1 MKNKKISRRATAT
14 CSTCNAIKRVL
25 GSVLCA
31 ALIVCQTV
39 PVLAT
44 DEYGDPIVTAT
55 PVPEEIY
62 HTDYYTQPADTDSI
76 EGWVQGP
83 QIEGESAVLMDMIT
97 GSILYSKNADKAQ
110 YPASITKIITCL
122 LTLEN
127 MDLNDEVTITHDPVT
142 TGQNIALKK
151 GETLKVKDLL
161 YALMLHSSND
171 AAEVLAIAV
180 GGDFDTFAEMMNERA
195 KECGAKNT
203 TFHNPNGL
211 NPDGQEHNWTTAYDI
226 SMMAREAMKNPT
238 FRKLVTTTHHK
249 IPATNLSKERKLKTT
264 NPCLGVYD
272 GITGV
277 KTGTSKTA
285 GFCFCGSAKRGNT
298 ELIAVSLNSG
308 EDQRF
313 TDVTKLLDYGFAN
326 YRTYTAEK
334 GGKALKEVKVR
345 RGDLHSVEAGLT
357 QDLDLTLAKKDK
369 GEGITTEV
377 KLSEQKLTAP
387 VKKGVQVGTVTAYD
401 KNHKKLAEAKLVTL
415 ESAKKGG
422 ILSYIGIADED
433 RGVFLVG
440 LLIAVVLVILI
451 LLILRRMRRK
461 KRARRK
467 AQRNRAIRR
476 RARERE
482 KDPFNRNV

>member
-1 MKNKKISRRATAT
+1 MIAALLLTGTVPSFAAKNKKNYTTPEGTVYPLEKTTILEGIPEVKGTS
-14 CSTCNAIKRVL
+14 AIMIDG
-25 GSVLCA
+25 GS
-31 ALIVCQTV
+31 
-39 PVLAT
+39 
-44 DEYGDPIVTAT
+44 GR
-55 PVPEEIY
+55 
-62 HTDYYTQPADTDSI
+62 
-76 EGWVQGP
+76 
-83 QIEGESAVLMDMIT
+83 
-97 GSILYSKNADKAQ
+97 ILYEKNAEEPRD
-110 YPASITKIITCL
+110 PASITKIITCL

-238 FRKLVTTTHHK
+238 FRKLVTTTHYK
-249 IPATNLSKERKLKTT
+249 IPATNLSKERKLKST

-313 TDVTKLLDYGFAN
+313 TDVTKLMDYGFAN
-326 YRTYTAEK
+326 YRTHTAEK

-377 KLSEQKLTAP
+377 KLSEEKLTAP

>member
-1 MKNKKISRRATAT
+1 MKAFSKKSSYLLIIMMIAALLLTGTVPSFAAKNKKTYTTPEGTVYPLEKTTILEGIPEVKGTS
-14 CSTCNAIKRVL
+14 AIMIDG
-25 GSVLCA
+25 GS
-31 ALIVCQTV
+31 
-39 PVLAT
+39 
-44 DEYGDPIVTAT
+44 GR
-55 PVPEEIY
+55 
-62 HTDYYTQPADTDSI
+62 
-76 EGWVQGP
+76 
-83 QIEGESAVLMDMIT
+83 
-97 GSILYSKNADKAQ
+97 ILYEKNAEEPRD
-110 YPASITKIITCL
+110 PASITKIITCL

-249 IPATNLSKERKLKTT
+249 IPATNLSKERKLKST
-264 NPCLGVYD
+264 NPCLGIYD

-313 TDVTKLLDYGFAN
+313 TDVTKLLDYGFAHYESAAAALPGDAPQTLPVEHGTAAAVPLN
-326 YRTYTAEK
+326 YESP
-334 GGKALKEVKVR
+334 GHCLMP
-345 RGDLHSVEAGLT
+345 
-357 QDLDLTLAKKDK
+357 K
-369 GEGITTEV
+369 GEGGTLEAV
-377 KLSEQKLTAP
+377 VDLPASLSAP
-387 VKKGVQVGTVTAYD
+387 VAAGEQVGRIKILHQGTEMCSYPITAAQNVDALSFRYCLRL
-401 KNHKKLAEAKLVTL
+401 LAQ
-415 ESAKKGG
+415 S
-422 ILSYIGIADED
+422 
-433 RGVFLVG
+433 
-440 LLIAVVLVILI
+440 LL
-451 LLILRRMRRK
+451 LR
-461 KRARRK
+461 
-467 AQRNRAIRR
+467 N
-476 RARERE
+476 
-482 KDPFNRNV
+482 

>member
-1 MKNKKISRRATAT
+1 M
-14 CSTCNAIKRVL
+14 
-25 GSVLCA
+25 
-31 ALIVCQTV
+31 
-39 PVLAT
+39 
-44 DEYGDPIVTAT
+44 
-55 PVPEEIY
+55 
-62 HTDYYTQPADTDSI
+62 
-76 EGWVQGP
+76 
-83 QIEGESAVLMDMIT
+83 
-97 GSILYSKNADKAQ
+97 
-110 YPASITKIITCL
+110 
-122 LTLEN
+122 
-127 MDLNDEVTITHDPVT
+127 
-142 TGQNIALKK
+142 
-151 GETLKVKDLL
+151 
-161 YALMLHSSND
+161 
-171 AAEVLAIAV
+171 
-180 GGDFDTFAEMMNERA
+180 
-195 KECGAKNT
+195 
-203 TFHNPNGL
+203 
-211 NPDGQEHNWTTAYDI
+211 
-226 SMMAREAMKNPT
+226 
-238 FRKLVTTTHHK
+238 
-249 IPATNLSKERKLKTT
+249 
-264 NPCLGVYD
+264 
-272 GITGV
+272 
-277 KTGTSKTA
+277 
-285 GFCFCGSAKRGNT
+285 
-298 ELIAVSLNSG
+298 
-308 EDQRF
+308 
-313 TDVTKLLDYGFAN
+313 TKLLDYGFAN

-377 KLSEQKLTAP
+377 KLSEEKLTAP
-387 VKKGVQVGTVTAYD
+387 VKKGVQVGTVTVYD

>member
-1 MKNKKISRRATAT
+1 
-14 CSTCNAIKRVL
+14 
-25 GSVLCA
+25 
-31 ALIVCQTV
+31 
-39 PVLAT
+39 
-44 DEYGDPIVTAT
+44 
-55 PVPEEIY
+55 
-62 HTDYYTQPADTDSI
+62 
-76 EGWVQGP
+76 
-83 QIEGESAVLMDMIT
+83 
-97 GSILYSKNADKAQ
+97 
-110 YPASITKIITCL
+110 
-122 LTLEN
+122 

-238 FRKLVTTTHHK
+238 FRKLVTTTHYK
-249 IPATNLSKERKLKTT
+249 IPATNLSKERKLKST

-377 KLSEQKLTAP
+377 KLSEEKLTAP

>member
-1 MKNKKISRRATAT
+1 MKAFSKKSSYLLIIMMIAALLLTGTVPSFAAKNKKTYTTPEGTVYPLEKTTILEGIPEVKGTS
-14 CSTCNAIKRVL
+14 AIMIDG
-25 GSVLCA
+25 GS
-31 ALIVCQTV
+31 
-39 PVLAT
+39 
-44 DEYGDPIVTAT
+44 GR
-55 PVPEEIY
+55 
-62 HTDYYTQPADTDSI
+62 
-76 EGWVQGP
+76 
-83 QIEGESAVLMDMIT
+83 
-97 GSILYSKNADKAQ
+97 ILYEKNAEEPRD
-110 YPASITKIITCL
+110 PASITKIITCL

-161 YALMLHSSND
+161 HALMLHSSND

-238 FRKLVTTTHHK
+238 FRKLVTTTHYK
-249 IPATNLSKERKLKTT
+249 IPATNLSKERKLKST

-326 YRTYTAEK
+326 YRTHTAEK
-334 GGKALKEVKVR
+334 GGKALKEVKVK

-377 KLSEQKLTAP
+377 KLSEEKLTAP

>member
-1 MKNKKISRRATAT
+1 MKAFSKKSSYLLIIMMIAALLLTGTVPSFAAKNKKTYTTPEGTVYPLEKTTILEGIPEVKGTS
-14 CSTCNAIKRVL
+14 AIMIDG
-25 GSVLCA
+25 GS
-31 ALIVCQTV
+31 
-39 PVLAT
+39 
-44 DEYGDPIVTAT
+44 GR
-55 PVPEEIY
+55 
-62 HTDYYTQPADTDSI
+62 
-76 EGWVQGP
+76 
-83 QIEGESAVLMDMIT
+83 
-97 GSILYSKNADKAQ
+97 ILYEKNAEEPRD
-110 YPASITKIITCL
+110 PASITKIITCL

-249 IPATNLSKERKLKTT
+249 IPATNLSKKKKTEVDQSV
-264 NPCLGVYD
+264 PWCIRRHYRSEDRDQQD
-272 GITGV
+272 GRLLLLRQRETRQY
-277 KTGTSKTA
+277 GTDR
-285 GFCFCGSAKRGNT
+285 CF
-298 ELIAVSLNSG
+298 LNSG

-377 KLSEQKLTAP
+377 KLSEEKLTAP
-387 VKKGVQVGTVTAYD
+387 VKKGVQVGTVIAYD

-415 ESAKKGG
+415 ETAKKGG